1 MRCGESCCL
10 LLLVRSLLKVS
21 LKVNGLFCVL
31 SFIWLVSWE
40 YCLFVCTR
48 NYRRYN
54 NRNSVNFFF
63 VWQWFY
69 QKLSI
74 FTLNGKLLVLSMGV
88 LWLSS
93 YVIVW
98 DDDDDEEHRRR
109 RLFSV
114 VHNHDHP
121 VYYMWLCMFIG
132 ILYMTMYVHKSI
144 ICDYVCS

>member
-10 LLLVRSLLKVS
+10 LPLVRSLLKVS
-21 LKVNGLFCVL
+21 LKVNGLFHVL

-48 NYRRYN
+48 NHRRYN
-54 NRNSVNFFF
+54 NRNSVTFYFL
-63 VWQWFY
+63 WQWFY

-74 FTLNGKLLVLSMGV
+74 STLNGKLLVLSMGV

-98 DDDDDEEHRRR
+98 DDVYEEHRRW
-109 RLFSV
+109 RLYQCRTWPSS
-114 VHNHDHP
+114 HRLR
-121 VYYMWLCMFIG
+121 LCMFISL
-132 ILYMTMYVHKSI
+132 LYMTMYVHKSI
-144 ICDYVCS
+144 IYDYVCS